1 MKKEI
6 KVVVT
11 GAAGQIGYSLIPRL
25 VDGNTFGNKTV
36 NLSLVEIPQ
45 VVSKLEGLAMELE
58 DSYFPNLGSINYT
71 DNFSEASR
79 DADWFLLVGSI
90 PRGIVYNGKKIEER
104 SDLLQINGGIF
115 VEQGKAIGEFG
126 NQNAK
131 VLVVG
136 NPANTNALIGRAAA
150 NNPSQT
156 WMAMTMLDANR
167 AKSMLAKKLAC
178 NVSEI
183 KKMIIWG
190 NHSPTMYP
198 DYENALLNNQSVSKL
213 VNDEDWIDSK
223 FIPSVQQRGKAVI
236 DARGASSATSAAK
249 AALDTVYACENE
261 TESGNCFS
269 AAVYSDGAYDVPKGI
284 MCGFPLMTTSSGEIE
299 IVRDLN
305 LSDKARSRLDVSIA
319 ELLSEKEAVKD
330 LLTE

>member
-90 PRGIVYNGKKIEER
+90 PRGIVYKGKKIEER
-104 SDLLQINGGIF
+104 SDLLKINGGIF
-115 VEQGKAIGEFG
+115 VDQGKAIGEFG
-126 NQNAK
+126 NENAK
-131 VLVVG
+131 ILVVG
-136 NPANTNALIGRAAA
+136 NPANTNALIGRSAA
-150 NNPSQT
+150 NNSSQT

-167 AKSMLAKKLAC
+167 AKSMLAKKLSC

-198 DYENALLNNQSVSKL
+198 DCENALVNNQSVSNL
-213 VNDEDWIDSK
+213 IDDEVWINSE
-223 FIPSVQQRGKAVI
+223 FIPKVQQRGKAVI

-249 AALDTVYACENE
+249 AAVDTVHACENE
-261 TESGNCFS
+261 TKSGECFS
-269 AAVYSDGAYDVPKGI
+269 AAFYSDGSYNIPQGI
-284 MCGFPLMTTSSGEIE
+284 MCGFPLMTNAFGKID
-299 IVRDLN
+299 IMRDLK
-305 LSDKARSRLDVSIA
+305 LSESAKSKLDLSVA
-319 ELLSEKEAVKD
+319 ELLLEKEAVEN
-330 LLTE
+330 LLQE

>member
-249 AALDTVYACENE
+249 AALDTVYACGNE

-305 LSDKARSRLDVSIA
+305 LSEKARSRLDVSIA